1 MKTKLLVLL
10 QAALMAVAVSLFA
23 ASSLQAQTA
32 DSLPVPFESYGEDD
46 PAAVAPKRVDS
57 SDSRGLK
64 MLEQVLQYDPENVSA
79 RVQNA
84 ELMISRGMRQRGLEE
99 YAYALRLAQADE
111 KKRRMVHWNYGWA
124 LFNGGEARGAVS
136 QWMQAEALHGGRPQ
150 WVPTTYAIGLWE
162 AQERELAIEFYK
174 AAVRSFPRR
183 WGEAGGLEEAIRGW
197 NPKQKLAIKAVYA
210 AWRAGVG
217 NPR

>member
-1 MKTKLLVLL
+1 MTKKIRSLWRGALLAAAVLL
-10 QAALMAVAVSLFA
+10 S
-23 ASSLQAQTA
+23 ASPLWAQTA
-32 DSLPVPFESYGEDD
+32 PTLPVPFESYGEDD

-64 MLEQVLQYDPENVSA
+64 VLEQVLQYDPENVSA

-84 ELMISRGMRQRGLEE
+84 ELMIARGMRQRGLDE
-99 YAYALRLAQADE
+99 YLYALRLAQADE

-124 LFNGGEARGAVS
+124 LFDGGEARGAVS

-162 AQERELAIEFYK
+162 AQERELAIKFYK
-174 AAVRSFPRR
+174 SAVRSFPRR
-183 WGEAGGLEEAIRGW
+183 WGEAGGLEDATRNW
-197 NPKQKLAIKAVYA
+197 NPNQKLTIKAVYA
-210 AWRAGVG
+210 AWRAGLG

>member
-1 MKTKLLVLL
+1 MTKKIRSLGRGALL
-10 QAALMAVAVSLFA
+10 AAAVFLS
-23 ASSLQAQTA
+23 ASPLWAQS
-32 DSLPVPFESYGEDD
+32 DPVLPVPFESYGEDD

-64 MLEQVLQYDPENVSA
+64 VLEQVLQYDPENVSA

-84 ELMISRGMRQRGLEE
+84 ELMIARGMRQRGLDE
-99 YAYALRLAQADE
+99 YLYALRLAQADE

-162 AQERELAIEFYK
+162 AQERELAIKFYK
-174 AAVRSFPRR
+174 SAVRSFPRR
-183 WGEAGGLEEAIRGW
+183 WGEAGGLEEATRNW
-197 NPKQKLAIKAVYA
+197 NPNQKLAIKAVYA
-210 AWRAGVG
+210 AWRASLGS
-217 NPR
+217 PR